1 MYFSV
6 YWMIY
11 HCCEEK
17 SKGDFNMFVRWI
29 GAFRK
34 KTQES
39 VYSCIKFD
47 MHRQTVFACEKIRKG
62 DKSNIFA
69 RVGLAVRPE
78 NIYRNFKSDV
88 WSVYDKDGKL
98 KTTRSGS
105 GSAWKESWA
114 TPENAFDAIA
124 DGTEITHSKP
134 DPEVFLLAAQKLGA
148 KPESCLVV
156 EDALAGVQAGVNAG
170 MQVAGIGEAA
180 KVSQAAYA
188 LQEIRDLLNIAV

>member
-1 MYFSV
+1 
-6 YWMIY
+6 
-11 HCCEEK
+11 
-17 SKGDFNMFVRWI
+17 MFVRWI

-34 KTQES
+34 MSKES
-39 VYSCIKFD
+39 VYSCIKFE

-88 WSVYDKDGKL
+88 WSVYDKEGKL

-114 TPENAFDAIA
+114 SPENAFDAIVISCGWWTLRPSVRNDIMMA
-124 DGTEITHSKP
+124 SAEFGLKVLQLSSDGKIKDIT
-134 DPEVFLLAAQKLGA
+134 Q
-148 KPESCLVV
+148 
-156 EDALAGVQAGVNAG
+156 
-170 MQVAGIGEAA
+170 QVHY
-180 KVSQAAYA
+180 S
-188 LQEIRDLLNIAV
+188 IA